1 MWIGFPNV
9 GGRAIPSQR
18 YSEARATVGDG
29 GDAQA
34 SRSHHISQ
42 SCEPDPPLPSSP
54 LLCHLG
60 RLQLTQ
66 HFLMGGWGF

>member
-34 SRSHHISQ
+34 SLTHLCPR
-42 SCEPDPPLPSSP
+42 PLFSVTSGVCS
-54 LLCHLG
+54 LLN
-60 RLQLTQ
+60 TS
-66 HFLMGGWGF
+66 